1 MLLLLF
7 ISLLFILPSCVC
19 REFSPVWVKPS
30 GPQKHAGPFVVNVT
44 QSSYQ
49 AEENHSVTLEWTF
62 TTNTE
67 RPSDSPDVL
76 CELLTDIRPFALL
89 YVQDGVQ
96 NPKYQDERFAGR
108 VQWDQD
114 LLRGGRVRLHVSR
127 LRTSDSG
134 RYLCEVL
141 TSYGMNFETCWLNVS
156 AVRDRPE
163 TNGPD
168 GGRDSSGTESR
179 PQPESRG
186 RIVLY
191 CVLTAVL
198 LVLLLSGL
206 IISPTHKRGVLCAAI
221 KELKFLKREPKRT
234 DRPLSGGPPLE
245 QVLSEE
251 GLPSGSKDVD
261 LLLEASPSRA
271 HLETDTIHTHTY
283 GQFRVQLT

>member
-1 MLLLLF
+1 MSCRMLLLLF

-19 REFSPVWVKPS
+19 
-30 GPQKHAGPFVVNVT
+30 GPFVVNVT

-76 CELLTDIRPFALL
+76 CELLADIRPFNML

-96 NPKYQDERFAGR
+96 NPKYQDEHFAGR

-134 RYLCEVL
+134 RYLCGVL
-141 TSYGMNFETCWLNVS
+141 TSYGRNSETCRLNVS
-156 AVRDRPE
+156 AVRDRPEPE

-179 PQPESRG
+179 PQPESLG
-186 RIVLY
+186 WIGLY
-191 CVLTAVL
+191 WEDVD
-198 LVLLLSGL
+198 S
-206 IISPTHKRGVLCAAI
+206 
-221 KELKFLKREPKRT
+221 FLKQPGNETADSALRKLDEQYQKYKYMELN
-234 DRPLSGGPPLE
+234 LSQKKL
-245 QVLSEE
+245 
-251 GLPSGSKDVD
+251 
-261 LLLEASPSRA
+261 R
-271 HLETDTIHTHTY
+271 
-283 GQFRVQLT
+283 

>member
-1 MLLLLF
+1 MSCRMLLLLF
-7 ISLLFILPSCVC
+7 IPLLFILPSCVC
-19 REFSPVWVKPS
+19 
-30 GPQKHAGPFVVNVT
+30 GPFVVNVT

-67 RPSDSPDVL
+67 RPSDSPDVFCKL
-76 CELLTDIRPFALL
+76 FTDIRPFNML
-89 YVQDGVQ
+89 YVLKGVQ
-96 NPKYQDERFAGR
+96 IPDTQDERFAGR

-134 RYLCEVL
+134 QYACGVL
-141 TSYGMNFETCWLNVS
+141 TSYGMNSETCWLNVS

-191 CVLTAVL
+191 CVLMTALLVL

-206 IISPTHKRGVLCAAI
+206 IRSPTHERGVLCAAI

-234 DRPLSGGPPLE
+234 DRPLPGGPPLE

-251 GLPSGSKDVD
+251 GLPSRSSVRDVSVRENSAN
-261 LLLEASPSRA
+261 LLLERC
-271 HLETDTIHTHTY
+271 
-283 GQFRVQLT
+283 